1 MAAEPKRDRVY
12 RIRRPNGTFRGP
24 GKRGETGSRG
34 KLWPNSAETRKHL
47 MIGSHWNSSVDE
59 VVETAGAEGCEV
71 VEYELREVRR
81 IPVRE
86 FLARGAG

>member
-1 MAAEPKRDRVY
+1 MKKDLVY
-12 RIRRPNGTFRGP
+12 RVRRPDGTFRGP

-34 KLWPNSAETRKHL
+34 KVWPSTAEVRKHL
-47 MIGSHWNSSVDE
+47 TIGVPWNSLLDE
-59 VVETAGAEGCEV
+59 AIAAADAEGCEV

-86 FLARGAG
+86 FLSGPRPLG